1 MAGMPRFYIDIHDGD
16 DFIPDN
22 QGLYLKG
29 IEDAKAEAVNTLP
42 DMARDGLPEGDSRD
56 FVVTVRDETDRPV
69 WRVRLSLV
77 IEPLA

>member
-1 MAGMPRFYIDIHDGD
+1 MPRFYFDIHDGD
-16 DFIPDN
+16 DFIPDH
-22 QGLYLKG
+22 QGIDLEG
-29 IEDAKAEAVNTLP
+29 VEDAKVEAVNTLP

>member
-1 MAGMPRFYIDIHDGD
+1 LAGMPRFYFDIHDGD
-16 DFIPDN
+16 DFIPDHE
-22 QGLYLKG
+22 G
-29 IEDAKAEAVNTLP
+29 IDLEGVEDAKVEAVNTLP

>member
-1 MAGMPRFYIDIHDGD
+1 MSRFYFDIHDGD
-16 DFIPDN
+16 DFIPDHE
-22 QGLYLKG
+22 G
-29 IEDAKAEAVNTLP
+29 IDLEGVEDAKAEAVNTLP

>member
-16 DFIPDN
+16 DFIPDH
-22 QGLYLKG
+22 QGLDLEG

-42 DMARDGLPEGDSRD
+42 DMARDGLPAGDSRD

-69 WRVRLSLV
+69 WRVRLALV

>member
-1 MAGMPRFYIDIHDGD
+1 MAGMPRFYFDINDGD
-16 DFIPDN
+16 DFIPDHE
-22 QGLYLKG
+22 G
-29 IEDAKAEAVNTLP
+29 IDLEGVEDAKAEAVNTLP

>member
-1 MAGMPRFYIDIHDGD
+1 MPRFYIDIHDGD
-16 DFIPDN
+16 DFIPDH
-22 QGLYLKG
+22 QGIDLEG
-29 IEDAKAEAVNTLP
+29 VEDAKAEAVNTLP

-77 IEPLA
+77 VEPLD

>member
-1 MAGMPRFYIDIHDGD
+1 MPRFYIDIHDGD

-22 QGLYLKG
+22 QGLDLERT
-29 IEDAKAEAVNTLP
+29 EDAKAEAVNTLP
-42 DMARDGLPEGDSRD
+42 DMARDGLPEGNSRD
-56 FVVTVRDETDRPV
+56 FVVIVRDETDRPV

>member
-1 MAGMPRFYIDIHDGD
+1 MPRFYIDIHDGD
-16 DFIPDN
+16 DFIPDH
-22 QGLYLKG
+22 QGLDLEG
-29 IEDAKAEAVNTLP
+29 VEDAKAEAVNTLP

-77 IEPLA
+77 VEPLD

>member
-1 MAGMPRFYIDIHDGD
+1 LAGMPRFCFDIHDGD

-22 QGLYLKG
+22 EGLDLEG
-29 IEDAKAEAVNTLP
+29 VEDAKAEAVNTLP

-56 FVVTVRDETDRPV
+56 FVVIVRDETDRPV

-77 IEPLA
+77 VEPLA